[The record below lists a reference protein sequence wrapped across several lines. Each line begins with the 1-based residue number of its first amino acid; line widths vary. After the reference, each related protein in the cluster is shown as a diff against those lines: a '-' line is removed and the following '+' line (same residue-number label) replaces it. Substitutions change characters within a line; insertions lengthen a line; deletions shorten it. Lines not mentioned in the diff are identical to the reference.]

1 MVTKEKEVFQKV
13 YPFATENVAGHLE
26 RLNLEGKDVI
36 TVGSSL
42 DQAYNALVLGAKHVT
57 VFDINAN
64 TEKYHL
70 VKSNKILETPREKLY
85 NEIIKDQTI
94 PYEKDI
100 FDKKKIITI
109 NNYLQSNENYKKLRK
124 KLKKEQISF
133 VNGDIFNMDR
143 AIENKKF
150 DCMILSNILQY
161 LESFS
166 PKDGEAQF
174 LRKSFDQWKK
184 HLNDNG
190 VMQLL
195 YLYNFGTSDIKKQH
209 SLYTYNLGN
218 VVQSLKGNS
227 LDIEFIN
234 GIEGKTDAIVTY
246 TKKLNR

>member
-1 MVTKEKEVFQKV
+1 MK
-13 YPFATENVAGHLE
+13 
-26 RLNLEGKDVI
+26 
-36 TVGSSL
+36 
-42 DQAYNALVLGAKHVT
+42 
-57 VFDINAN
+57 
-64 TEKYHL
+64 
-70 VKSNKILETPREKLY
+70 
-85 NEIIKDQTI
+85 
-94 PYEKDI
+94 
-100 FDKKKIITI
+100 
-109 NNYLQSNENYKKLRK
+109 
-124 KLKKEQISF
+124 
-133 VNGDIFNMDR
+133 
-143 AIENKKF
+143 
-150 DCMILSNILQY
+150 
-161 LESFS
+161 
-166 PKDGEAQF
+166 F

>member
-1 MVTKEKEVFQKV
+1 MSTKEKRVFQKV
-13 YPFATENVAGHLE
+13 YPFATENVASHLE

-42 DQAYNALVLGAKHVT
+42 DQAYNALVLGTKHVT

-70 VKSNKILETPREKLY
+70 LKSNKILETPREKLY

-100 FDKKKIITI
+100 FDKKKIVTI
-109 NNYLQSNENYKKLRK
+109 NNYLQSNEKYKKLRK
-124 KLKKEQISF
+124 KLKKELISF

-143 AIENKKF
+143 TIENKKF

-174 LRKSFDQWKK
+174 LRKCFDQWKS

-195 YLYNFGTSDIKKQH
+195 YLYNFGISDIKKQH
-209 SLYTYNLGN
+209 SLYTYNLEN

-227 LDIEFIN
+227 LNIEFIN

-246 TKKLNR
+246 TKK